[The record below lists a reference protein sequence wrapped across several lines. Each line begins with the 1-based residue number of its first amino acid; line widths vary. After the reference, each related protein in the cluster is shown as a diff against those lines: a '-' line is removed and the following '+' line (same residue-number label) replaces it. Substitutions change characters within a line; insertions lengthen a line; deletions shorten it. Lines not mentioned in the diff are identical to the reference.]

1 MKKFILVLIV
11 IFCFLVGVPTNYKDL
26 DKMLLVTSIII
37 DVDDEGTYNIFVEGF
52 APTTSTSGIKQ
63 EGQRT
68 IINVKEKDTSEIIN
82 RISSQSN
89 LTINYTH
96 NRVILFTKK
105 AAAEGIDDI
114 MDLFVSAEE
123 FVIRN
128 YVGIWDSNPET
139 IDDIKLNGEKFFG
152 LYLVAQLNNAHT
164 MASNNFNT
172 TIRRLYNDSSIGS
185 KITVLPVIRTKR
197 TNAGDSLEI
206 KCNSIL
212 KDFKYVG
219 EIASKDV
226 VTTNMMMNEA
236 KSAAISARNPDSTN
250 NTVGLRMT
258 KCKAKTYYDYKDGV
272 FIIKK
277 HLKVHAIYRGTQGKI
292 KLTDEN
298 IQQIQ
303 KDAEANINFSC
314 YKIFNEYK
322 EKNVDLIKAQEN
334 FYRRFPAE
342 SKKNNNILK
351 NTMLQVETNVII
363 DFASDPKN
371 ITF

>member
-11 IFCFLVGVPTNYKDL
+11 IFAFLVGVPTNYKDL

-37 DVDDEGTYNIFVEGF
+37 DVDDEGTYNIFLEGF
-52 APTTSTSGIKQ
+52 SPTTSTSGIKQ

-82 RISSQSN
+82 KISSQSN

-105 AAAEGIDDI
+105 AATRGIDEM

-128 YVGIWDSNPET
+128 YVGIWDSNLET

-152 LYLVAQLNNAHT
+152 LYLVAQLNNSHT

-185 KITVLPVIRTKR
+185 KTTILPVIRTKR
-197 TNAGDSLEI
+197 TSAGDSLDI
-206 KCNSIL
+206 KCNAIL

-219 EIASKDV
+219 EIASKDII
-226 VTTNMMMNEA
+226 TTNMMMNEA
-236 KSAAISARNPDSTN
+236 KSAAISSRNPDITDK
-250 NTVGLRMT
+250 TIGLRMT
-258 KCKAKTYYDYKDGV
+258 RCKTKTDYGYKDGI

-277 HLKVHAIYRGTQGKI
+277 HLNVHAIYRGAQGKI
-292 KLTDEN
+292 KITDEN
-298 IQQIQ
+298 IKQIE
-303 KDAEANINFSC
+303 KDAEENINFNC

-322 EKNVDLIKAQEN
+322 DKNIDLIKAKEN

-342 SKKNNNILK
+342 SKKNNDILK
-351 NTMLQVETNVII
+351 NTRLDVETKVKI
-363 DFASDPKN
+363 DFSSDPKN